1 MNNFFLWVGYFTGL
15 IAFYSLFVSKNKW
28 VKVASFGVMALLYW
42 QLTAWEDRRPKD
54 DGFGAFR
61 YACMKKFYREHTAN
75 VDEIFNYNIEY
86 LCEANQDYKCEIGL
100 EAKDGSNIR
109 INCLFDE
116 GTGKLKEFKM
126 YPY

>member
-1 MNNFFLWVGYFTGL
+1 MFNVFLWVGMLTGL
-15 IAFYSLFVSKNKW
+15 FAFTSVFASDDKRVKLVSI
-28 VKVASFGVMALLYW
+28 GVIALLYW
-42 QLTAWEDRRPKD
+42 QLTAWQDRQPKD

-61 YACMKKFYREHTAN
+61 VACMKKFFREHTAN
-75 VDEIFNYNIEY
+75 GGDIFNYNIEY